1 MGGNYKTV
9 TTYQPKSINH
19 SSDDERNQLETAT
32 QIIINENS
40 IRDYDVW
47 PRILNL
53 GNKLN
58 IVNFLIILLKNGRS
72 GEPIF
77 KANGVLDDSQGCFV
91 SRFL

>member
-1 MGGNYKTV
+1 MSLFRNRDSKMGGNYKTV

-19 SSDDERNQLETAT
+19 SSDDERNPLETAT

-53 GNKLN
+53 GKLPYYKLG
-58 IVNFLIILLKNGRS
+58 LI
-72 GEPIF
+72 
-77 KANGVLDDSQGCFV
+77 
-91 SRFL
+91 